1 MKLKEL
7 NSVLQDYYS
16 KVIGAVGKEGIPKN
30 IKITVADGKVSF
42 QCTDVEI
49 SLTITET
56 IHDNAIDSCEDGIV
70 CIDGKTF
77 GDILKKLPKENY
89 VTIKSSDTDKVTISS
104 GKFRNSIKS
113 VDSSLYPAIE
123 LSKNQP
129 YNTAVVNAKKL
140 SVLLDKQKFC
150 IASDSYR
157 IFLRGAF
164 FKFDGKQMTLS
175 TADGHLLSNSTIPCE
190 TANEFSFILPKK
202 SVDNLVQLLNNTN
215 SEDITINVAQNGIR
229 VIQDNI
235 EFLSV
240 LIDANY
246 PDVTTLFN
254 FTKDKSITVN
264 CKEFTDVIK
273 RALIT
278 TNNLNKAIQLKSSGE
293 TLTISSRNT
302 SGEQSEETISVIPNG
317 KDFDIAFNGEYL
329 INIISKIDTEDCE
342 LIGGNSNNVIVKP
355 SNNSEDT
362 NFTDNICFVIS
373 RVVV

>member
-49 SLTITET
+49 SLTVTET
-56 IHDNAIDSCEDGIV
+56 IHDNAVDSCEDGIV

-89 VTIKSSDTDKVTISS
+89 VTIKSNDNDKVTVSS

-164 FKFDGKQMTLS
+164 FNFDGKQMTLS
-175 TADGHLLSNSTIPCE
+175 TADGHLLSHSTMPCE
-190 TANEFSFILPKK
+190 TDNEFNFILPKK

-215 SEDITINVAQNGIR
+215 SEDVTINVAQNGIS
-229 VIQDNI
+229 VTQDNI

-240 LIDANY
+240 LIEANY
-246 PDVTTLFN
+246 PDITTLFN
-254 FTKDKSITVN
+254 FTQDKSMFVN

-278 TNNLNKAIQLKSSGE
+278 TNNLNKAVQLKSSAE
-293 TLTISSRNT
+293 NLTVLSRNT
-302 SGEQSEETISVIPNG
+302 SGEQSEETISVMPSG

-329 INIISKIDTEDCE
+329 ISIISKIDTDDCK
-342 LIGGNSNNVIVKP
+342 LIGGNSNNVIIRP
-355 SNNSEDT
+355 ARNDENT
-362 NFTDNICFVIS
+362 NFTDNISFVIS

>member
-1 MKLKEL
+1 
-7 NSVLQDYYS
+7 
-16 KVIGAVGKEGIPKN
+16 
-30 IKITVADGKVSF
+30 
-42 QCTDVEI
+42 
-49 SLTITET
+49 
-56 IHDNAIDSCEDGIV
+56 
-70 CIDGKTF
+70 
-77 GDILKKLPKENY
+77 
-89 VTIKSSDTDKVTISS
+89 
-104 GKFRNSIKS
+104 
-113 VDSSLYPAIE
+113 
-123 LSKNQP
+123 
-129 YNTAVVNAKKL
+129 
-140 SVLLDKQKFC
+140 
-150 IASDSYR
+150 
-157 IFLRGAF
+157 
-164 FKFDGKQMTLS
+164 MTLS

-215 SEDITINVAQNGIR
+215 SEDVTINVAQNGIR

-278 TNNLNKAIQLKSSGE
+278 TNNLNKAIQLKSSDE

-342 LIGGNSNNVIVKP
+342 LIGGNSNNTVVKP
-355 SNNSEDT
+355 CYSSEDT
-362 NFTDNICFVIS
+362 NFTDNISFVIS

>member
-49 SLTITET
+49 SLTVTEP

-89 VTIKSSDTDKVTISS
+89 VTIKSNDNDKVTISS

-123 LSKNQP
+123 LSQNQP

-164 FKFDGKQMTLS
+164 FNFDGKQMTLS

-215 SEDITINVAQNGIR
+215 SEDVTINVAQ
-229 VIQDNI
+229 
-235 EFLSV
+235 S
-240 LIDANY
+240 
-246 PDVTTLFN
+246 
-254 FTKDKSITVN
+254 
-264 CKEFTDVIK
+264 
-273 RALIT
+273 
-278 TNNLNKAIQLKSSGE
+278 
-293 TLTISSRNT
+293 
-302 SGEQSEETISVIPNG
+302 
-317 KDFDIAFNGEYL
+317 
-329 INIISKIDTEDCE
+329 DT
-342 LIGGNSNNVIVKP
+342 
-355 SNNSEDT
+355 
-362 NFTDNICFVIS
+362 
-373 RVVV
+373 R

>member
-16 KVIGAVGKEGIPKN
+16 KVIGAVGKDGIPKN

-49 SLTITET
+49 SLTVTET

-89 VTIKSSDTDKVTISS
+89 VTIKSNDNDKVTVSS

-164 FKFDGKQMTLS
+164 FNFDGKQMTLS
-175 TADGHLLSNSTIPCE
+175 TADGHLLSNSIIPCE

-215 SEDITINVAQNGIR
+215 SEDVTINVAQNGIS
-229 VIQDNI
+229 VTQDNI

-240 LIDANY
+240 LIEANY
-246 PDVTTLFN
+246 PDITTLFN
-254 FTKDKSITVN
+254 FTQDKSMFVN

-278 TNNLNKAIQLKSSGE
+278 TNNLNKAVQLKSSAE
-293 TLTISSRNT
+293 NLTVLSRNT
-302 SGEQSEETISVIPNG
+302 SGEQSEETISVMPSG

-329 INIISKIDTEDCE
+329 INIISKIDTENCE
-342 LIGGNSNNVIVKP
+342 LIGGNSNNVIIRP
-355 SNNSEDT
+355 ARNDENT
-362 NFTDNICFVIS
+362 NFTDNISFVIS

>member
-42 QCTDVEI
+42 QCTDIEI
-49 SLTITET
+49 SLTVTEP

-89 VTIKSSDTDKVTISS
+89 VTIKSTSDDKVTISS

-113 VDSSLYPAIE
+113 VSSDLFPAIE

-157 IFLRGAF
+157 IFLRGAYF
-164 FKFDGKQMTLS
+164 NFNGKEMGLS
-175 TADGHLLSNSTIPCE
+175 TADGHLLSHSTIPCE
-190 TANEFSFILPKK
+190 TDNKFNFILPKK

-215 SEDITINVAQNGIR
+215 SEDVTINVAQNGIS
-229 VIQDNI
+229 VTQDNI

-240 LIDANY
+240 LIEANY
-246 PDVTTLFN
+246 PDITTLFN
-254 FTKDKSITVN
+254 FTQDKSMFVN

-278 TNNLNKAIQLKSSGE
+278 TNNLNKAIQLKSSAE
-293 TLTISSRNT
+293 NLTVLSRNT
-302 SGEQSEETISVIPNG
+302 SGEQSEETISVMPSG

-329 INIISKIDTEDCE
+329 ISIISKIDTDDCK
-342 LIGGNSNNVIVKP
+342 LIGGNSNNVIIRP
-355 SNNSEDT
+355 ARNDENT
-362 NFTDNICFVIS
+362 NFTDNISFVIS

>member
-1 MKLKEL
+1 M
-7 NSVLQDYYS
+7 
-16 KVIGAVGKEGIPKN
+16 G
-30 IKITVADGKVSF
+30 
-42 QCTDVEI
+42 
-49 SLTITET
+49 
-56 IHDNAIDSCEDGIV
+56 
-70 CIDGKTF
+70 
-77 GDILKKLPKENY
+77 
-89 VTIKSSDTDKVTISS
+89 
-104 GKFRNSIKS
+104 
-113 VDSSLYPAIE
+113 
-123 LSKNQP
+123 
-129 YNTAVVNAKKL
+129 
-140 SVLLDKQKFC
+140 
-150 IASDSYR
+150 
-157 IFLRGAF
+157 
-164 FKFDGKQMTLS
+164 LS
-175 TADGHLLSNSTIPCE
+175 TADGHLLSHSTMPCE
-190 TANEFSFILPKK
+190 TDNEFNFILPKK

-215 SEDITINVAQNGIR
+215 SEDVTINVAQNGIR

-278 TNNLNKAIQLKSSGE
+278 TNNLNKAIQLKSSDE

-329 INIISKIDTEDCE
+329 INIISKIDTENCE

-355 SNNSEDT
+355 SNASEDT
-362 NFTDNICFVIS
+362 NFTDNINFVIS